1 MWFSERGIRVSRS
14 FWLLVLLA
22 AVVSPLSVVLS
33 VLLAAALH
41 ECGHLLA
48 LRAFHVPVEGL
59 HLSAFGAVIHARGAR
74 RLSYGRELIVTL
86 AGCGMNLV
94 CGFLTA
100 LFALQVSWE
109 NGFVLAGAHLLLCA
123 FNSAARRRACALPCG
138 FFVVRPNCRRQD
150 GGAGGSD
157 RFACTAGRCAVLLRV
172 PARGR
177 AVPFC
182 LTCPVYPRRFATEAC
197 ETGHKSVE

>member
-109 NGFVLAGAHLLLCA
+109 NGFVLAGAHLLRAGRALCA
-123 FNSAARRRACALPCG
+123 PVHTKNGSRPCACRIQNSRWKTKT
-138 FFVVRPNCRRQD
+138 
-150 GGAGGSD
+150 GGMSYEK
-157 RFACTAGRCAVLLRV
+157 V
-172 PARGR
+172 
-177 AVPFC
+177 
-182 LTCPVYPRRFATEAC
+182 
-197 ETGHKSVE
+197 

>member
-1 MWFSERGIRVSRS
+1 MSKQTDIKMVNKTTFSDKLKTYLKHPGS
-14 FWLLVLLA
+14 FIVMLLVLLA
-22 AVVSPLSVVLS
+22 AVVSPLSVALS

-94 CGFLTA
+94 F
-100 LFALQVSWE
+100 
-109 NGFVLAGAHLLLCA
+109 
-123 FNSAARRRACALPCG
+123 
-138 FFVVRPNCRRQD
+138 
-150 GGAGGSD
+150 
-157 RFACTAGRCAVLLRV
+157 
-172 PARGR
+172 
-177 AVPFC
+177 
-182 LTCPVYPRRFATEAC
+182 
-197 ETGHKSVE
+197 

>member
-1 MWFSERGIRVSRS
+1 MWFSERGLRVSRS

-22 AVVSPLSVVLS
+22 AVVSPLSVALS

-48 LRAFHVPVEGL
+48 LRAFHVPVEEL

-100 LFALQVSWE
+100 LSRCKFHGRTALFLRAHTFCFARSICCPFRRSTARMRSALRFLRCSAQLRATGRRCWRERSFRLHCWA
-109 NGFVLAGAHLLLCA
+109 LRCTSPCAGAG
-123 FNSAARRRACALPCG
+123 ACCSFLPHLPCLS
-138 FFVVRPNCRRQD
+138 
-150 GGAGGSD
+150 A
-157 RFACTAGRCAVLLRV
+157 
-172 PARGR
+172 
-177 AVPFC
+177 PF
-182 LTCPVYPRRFATEAC
+182 RN
-197 ETGHKSVE
+197 

>member
-1 MWFSERGIRVSRS
+1 MWFSERGLRVSRS

-33 VLLAAALH
+33 MFFAAALH

-74 RLSYGRELIVTL
+74 RLSYGRELVVTL

-100 LFALQVSWE
+100 LFALQVSW
-109 NGFVLAGAHLLLCA
+109 
-123 FNSAARRRACALPCG
+123 
-138 FFVVRPNCRRQD
+138 
-150 GGAGGSD
+150 
-157 RFACTAGRCAVLLRV
+157 
-172 PARGR
+172 
-177 AVPFC
+177 
-182 LTCPVYPRRFATEAC
+182 
-197 ETGHKSVE
+197 

>member
-1 MWFSERGIRVSRS
+1 MWFSERGLRVSRS

-109 NGFVLAGAHLLLCA
+109 NGFVLAGAHILLCA
-123 FNSAARRRACALPCG
+123 FNLLPIPPLDGGRFVVKIFQKGTRKTVSQKAMNYMSLAGMALFLG
-138 FFVVRPNCRRQD
+138 FFVIMLNQD
-150 GGAGGSD
+150 IQ
-157 RFACTAGRCAVLLRV
+157 RFVFGNW
-172 PARGR
+172 G
-177 AVPFC
+177 
-182 LTCPVYPRRFATEAC
+182 
-197 ETGHKSVE
+197 